1 MIRQILIATA
11 ISLIVFVLGCSSILS
26 SIFSSPLVNLAAIDF
41 LTKPVTAKE
50 VVDRVQALLQLSRLK
65 AGSEEEKGPKSRI
78 LIVDDNRSIVRLAE
92 RTLQK
97 EGYDVITA
105 FDGLDGLRRVKE
117 EKPDLIILDIVMPGL
132 NGFQVLGLV
141 RQHTKTPVIML
152 TTECYMDS
160 VKSTLALGADDYVVK
175 PFSARDL
182 LARVREKIGRTGV
195 GVPLLERDWT

>member
-26 SIFSSPLVNLAAIDF
+26 SIFSSPLVNLAAIAQAGPDSAQS
-41 LTKPVTAKE
+41 LSSGGSGASDANGVTS
-50 VVDRVQALLQLSRLK
+50 LS
-65 AGSEEEKGPKSRI
+65 
-78 LIVDDNRSIVRLAE
+78 V
-92 RTLQK
+92 T
-97 EGYDVITA
+97 
-105 FDGLDGLRRVKE
+105 
-117 EKPDLIILDIVMPGL
+117 PDLIIQDIVMPGL

-195 GVPLLERDWT
+195 GIPLLERDWT